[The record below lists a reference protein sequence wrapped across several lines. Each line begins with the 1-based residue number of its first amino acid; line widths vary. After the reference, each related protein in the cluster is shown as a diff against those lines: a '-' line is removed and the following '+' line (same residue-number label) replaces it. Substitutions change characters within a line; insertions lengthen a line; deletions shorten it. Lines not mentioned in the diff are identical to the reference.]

1 MDVQQ
6 AIKGRRSIRRFED
19 KEIPEE
25 LLVQLVE
32 AGVWAPSGG
41 NAQTWVYIIVKDRR
55 GIEKI
60 KAISPGI
67 LGMPAAAIV
76 VGQDKELAY
85 KRGGELGRDTLS
97 VMDAAMASQ
106 NIMLQAFAEG
116 LGSCAVLS
124 FHKKGVQ
131 KLVKLPDHIVPE
143 LIVIL
148 GYPAESPKPP
158 ERKFEEV
165 YFLEEYKGP
174 DGKQV

>member
-1 MDVQQ
+1 MNVQQ

-32 AGVWAPSGG
+32 AGIWAPSGG
-41 NAQTWVYIIVKDRR
+41 NAQTWIYIIVKDRR

-67 LGMPAAAIV
+67 LGMPAALIAV
-76 VGQDKELAY
+76 CQDKERAY
-85 KRGGELGRDTLS
+85 NRGGELGRDTIS
-97 VMDAAMASQ
+97 VMDAAITSQ

-116 LGSCAVLS
+116 LGSCPVLS

-131 KLVKLPDHIVPE
+131 KLLNLPDHIVPE

-148 GYPAESPKPP
+148 GYPAETPKPP

-165 YFLEEYKGP
+165 YFFEEYKGS